1 MTLPRLKR
9 KTRLTADLARTIS
22 VDRANSRV
30 GINSANPKAK
40 LDVGGDINTTE
51 IFVSDANN
59 SSVLSANTTTTL
71 TGTQTFSDVG
81 IVTATSF
88 TGIGSGLTGIG
99 FTSLALVYD
108 KKGSNTN
115 GGSLTAGA
123 WRQRDLNTIR
133 YTDGVIDSDEAF
145 VTVNSNEFALVPG
158 RYLIEWDAPAM
169 KLDGHVSRLISY
181 DSSGGTENGTWYGV
195 NTYSQDS
202 SYYRQNTSPGVAF
215 TSLTSTGY
223 YKLWHRSNQ
232 GQSGDIGMGYSIQMG
247 TGSGTWGT
255 ITDVHSTYAMIK
267 ISKF

>member
-1 MTLPRLKR
+1 MPRPRLKR

-30 GINSANPKAK
+30 GINSANPKTK

-59 SSVLSANTTTTL
+59 SSVLSANSTTSL
-71 TGTQTFSDVG
+71 TGTQTFSSIG

-99 FTSLALVYD
+99 FTSIALVYD
-108 KKGSNTN
+108 KKDTNTN
-115 GGSLTAGA
+115 GGTFTSGA

-133 YTDGVIDSDEAF
+133 YSDGVINSNEAF
-145 VTVNSNEFALVPG
+145 VTLNSNEFSLVSG
-158 RYLIEWDAPAM
+158 KYVIEWECPAM
-169 KLDGHVSRLISY
+169 KLDGHVSRLVSY
-181 DSSGGTENGTWYGV
+181 DSSGGTVTGSWYGM
-195 NTYSQDS
+195 NAYSQDDGW
-202 SYYRQNTSPGVAF
+202 YRQNTSPGVAF

-223 YKLWHRSNQ
+223 FKLFHVTNN
-232 GQSGDIGMGYSIQMG
+232 GQSGNYGMGYSIQMG
-247 TGSGTWGT
+247 SGSGTWGT
-255 ITDVHSTYAMIK
+255 IDDVHSTFSMIK

>member
-30 GINSANPKAK
+30 GINSVNPKTK

-51 IFVSDANN
+51 IFVSDVNN
-59 SSVLSANTTTTL
+59 SSVLSANSTTSL
-71 TGTQTFSDVG
+71 TGTQTFSSIG

-99 FTSLALVYD
+99 FTSIALVYD
-108 KKGSNTN
+108 EKDTDTN
-115 GGSLTAGA
+115 GGTFTTGA

-133 YTDGVIDSDEAF
+133 YSDGVVNSNEAF
-145 VTVNSNEFALVPG
+145 VTLNSNEFSLVPG
-158 RYLIEWDAPAM
+158 RYVIEWECPAF
-169 KLDGHVSRLISY
+169 KLDGHISKLISY
-181 DSSGGTENGTWYGV
+181 DSSGGTENASWYGV
-195 NTYSQDS
+195 NNYSQDDNWF
-202 SYYRQNTSPGVAF
+202 RQNTSPGIAF

-223 YKLWHRSNQ
+223 YKLWHRCNT
-232 GQSGDIGMGYSIQMG
+232 GQSENYGMGYSIQRG
-247 TGSGTWGT
+247 VGDSFVS
-255 ITDVHSTYAMIK
+255 ISDVFSTFSMIK

>member
-1 MTLPRLKR
+1 MILPRLKR

-30 GINSANPKAK
+30 GIGSTIPKAK
-40 LDVGGDINTTE
+40 LDVEGDINTTE

-81 IVTATSF
+81 IVTAYSF

-99 FTSLALVYD
+99 FTTIALVYD
-108 KKGSNTN
+108 KKSSNTN
-115 GGSLTAGA
+115 GGSFISGA

-133 YTDGVIDSDEAF
+133 YSDGVIDSDEAF
-145 VTVNSNEFALVPG
+145 VTVNSNEFSLVPG
-158 RYLIEWDAPAM
+158 RYLIEWEAPAM
-169 KLDGHVSRLISY
+169 KVDGHQRRLTSY
-181 DSSGGTENGTWYGV
+181 DSSGGTANRNWYGV
-195 NTYSQDS
+195 NNYSQD
-202 SYYRQNTSPGVAF
+202 YGWYRQNTSPGAAF

-223 YKLWHRSNQ
+223 YKLWHRCNT
-232 GQSGDIGMGYSIQMG
+232 GQSENYGMGYCIEMG

-255 ITDVHSTYAMIK
+255 IDDVHSTFSVVK